1 MCETVVE
8 RGLECEE
15 IDDVCAI
22 AWHFSADERQ
32 PVAAQQ
38 KTLAETSV
46 VQPTI
51 AAMNAWWTP
60 AETFGKSLVSKETN
74 ADNYK
79 EKTQAFIDSVE
90 KDVAAQSAE

>member
-1 MCETVVE
+1 MRQIIPTDKTLTD
-8 RGLECEE
+8 LEGMKE
-15 IDDVCAI
+15 DPA
-22 AWHFSADERQ
+22 
-32 PVAAQQ
+32 VAAQQ

-79 EKTQAFIDSVE
+79 EKTQAFIDSVD